1 MNVCLLKCFVGS
13 VLAVWVGINLWV
25 GAAIAAENISGDWR
39 CLHQDG
45 DYATSRGVRIVGE
58 KLIET
63 KGFGTR
69 RIVQNVIVSPNFVF
83 WNGGELQE
91 FEFNP
96 QTMKLIET
104 SRLSVKS
111 RVAILEY
118 KCENQ

>member
-1 MNVCLLKCFVGS
+1 MNICLFKFFVGF
-13 VLAVWVGINLWV
+13 VLAAWVGSNSWV
-25 GAAIAAENISGDWR
+25 GSAIAAEKVSGDQR
-39 CLHQDG
+39 CLHKNG
-45 DYATSRGVRIVGE
+45 DYVASRGVRIVGE

-63 KGFGTR
+63 TGFGTR

-83 WNGGELQE
+83 WNAGELQE

-111 RVAILEY
+111 QATVLEY
-118 KCENQ
+118 KCEKQ

>member
-1 MNVCLLKCFVGS
+1 M
-13 VLAVWVGINLWV
+13 LAVWVGINLWV

-83 WNGGELQE
+83 WNGAELQE

-96 QTMKLIET
+96 QTMKLVERRT
-104 SRLSVKS
+104 RTVLNTVCRQSND
-111 RVAILEY
+111 
-118 KCENQ
+118 C